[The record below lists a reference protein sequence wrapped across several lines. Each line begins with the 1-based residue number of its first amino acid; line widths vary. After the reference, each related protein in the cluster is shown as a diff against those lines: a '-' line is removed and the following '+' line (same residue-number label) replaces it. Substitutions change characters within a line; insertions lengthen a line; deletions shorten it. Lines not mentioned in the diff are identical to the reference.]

1 MAVYRYPPEVHD
13 FVQEHAPFM
22 RDKEL
27 AAACNEALGTAFTA
41 NSMKAFRG
49 NHGYKNYRKQWS
61 REEYWRYQT
70 KYPQG
75 MYEFIRDNSRG
86 VSSGKMAEMVNEKF
100 GTNWTRAGMKQF
112 RQRNG
117 IRSGCTGQFEKGH
130 IPDNK
135 GKTLDEYIND
145 PERVADIRQRISGTQ
160 FKAGQAPLNELPVGA
175 IVTNAHGYKLR
186 KKSMTGGQWDRWE
199 FLQRA
204 VWEEHNG
211 PIPEGVLITFRDGD
225 KSNCDISNLLLVT
238 KAENAQLNKLELRSG
253 DPDLTETGLNLIRL
267 KNAARKRRKKQ

>member
-160 FKAGQAPLNELPVGA
+160 FKAGQAPLNELPIGA

-211 PIPEGVLITFRDGD
+211 PIPEGMLITFRDGD
-225 KSNCDISNLLLVT
+225 KSNCDIGNLLLVT